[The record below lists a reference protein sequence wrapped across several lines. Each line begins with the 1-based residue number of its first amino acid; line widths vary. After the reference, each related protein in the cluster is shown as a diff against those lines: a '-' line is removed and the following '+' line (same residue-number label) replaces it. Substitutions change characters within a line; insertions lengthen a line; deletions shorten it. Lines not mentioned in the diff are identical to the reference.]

1 MPRINLLPWREEQRK
16 ERQKNF
22 AVASGAA
29 VLIGAVCIIVANW
42 TFDRFINHQNKR
54 NGILKNEITLLDTKI
69 EEIKG
74 LERQK
79 ERLIARMEII
89 ERLQQS
95 RPEVVHLFDELV
107 RTLPEGV
114 YLTSVKQTVRNLE
127 IKGVAES
134 TTRVSAYMR
143 NIDSS
148 EWLEDPGL
156 QVIETVEDGP
166 TKHAEFGLTAKQLS
180 TTVEENNDELLETGG
195 L

>member
-16 ERQKNF
+16 ERQQNF
-22 AVASGAA
+22 LVASAGA
-29 VLIGAVCIIVANW
+29 VLIGIVTIMLVSW
-42 TFDRFINHQNKR
+42 TFDRFIRYQNQR
-54 NGILKNEITLLDTKI
+54 NGILSSEIKLLDDKI

-79 ERLIARMEII
+79 ERLLARMEII
-89 ERLQQS
+89 ESLQQS

-107 RTLPEGV
+107 RTLPDGV
-114 YLTSVKQTVRNLE
+114 YLTSLKQSNRRLE

-143 NIDSS
+143 NIDAS
-148 EWLEDPGL
+148 EWLENPGL
-156 QVIETVEDGP
+156 QVIETVEVGP
-166 TKHAEFGLTAKQLS
+166 QKKAEFGLTARQVS
-180 TTVEENNDELLETGG
+180 SEEEDDGLEEAGN